1 MTRITERLF
10 YRIAKRWI
18 AGYTLQDAM
27 EAARNA
33 NQRKIHAIL
42 NRLGEHT
49 PDRKLIQQYVD
60 EYLKLLGTIQSENLQ
75 ATISVK
81 PSQVGLAAE
90 ITLYRDNLLKII
102 ARAEEEG
109 RFVWIDMENSPY
121 TESTVEVYREL
132 LGAHTDLGLCL
143 QANMKRTENDLKDLV
158 PRGGKIRLV
167 KGAYPE
173 NGEVAFKRRSEVNA
187 NYLRLMHMLFEH
199 GGFFAIGTH
208 DEKMITEARNLSGDY
223 KADFEFQL
231 LKGIRDDLKSNL
243 LADGFRV
250 SEYIPYGPEWYNYSK
265 RRMRE
270 RKRNILLLLRSITG

>member
-18 AGYTLQDAM
+18 AGYTLQDAIN
-27 EAARNA
+27 AARDA
-33 NQRKIHAIL
+33 NERKMFALL

-49 PDRKLIQQYVD
+49 PDRNLIQQYVV
-60 EYLKLLGTIQSENLQ
+60 EYLRLLEAIQSEKLQ
-75 ATISVK
+75 ATISIK
-81 PSQVGLAAE
+81 PSQIGLTADA
-90 ITLYRDNLLKII
+90 TLYRDNLLKIL
-102 ARAEEEG
+102 AKAEEEG

-121 TESTVEVYREL
+121 TESTVSTYGEL
-132 LGAHTDLGLCL
+132 LDTHKDLGLCL
-143 QANMKRTENDLKDLV
+143 QANMKRSESDLRDLL

-173 NGEVAFKRRSEVNA
+173 NGDVAFKRRSDLNA
-187 NYLRLMHMLFEH
+187 NYLRLMRMLFEQAK
-199 GGFFAIGTH
+199 FFAIGTH
-208 DEKMITEARNLSGDY
+208 DQKMIDEAENLSHSHN
-223 KADFEFQL
+223 ANFEFQL
-231 LKGIRDDLKSNL
+231 LKGIRDDLKSRL
-243 LADGFRV
+243 LTDGFRV

>member
-10 YRIAKRWI
+10 CRIAKRWI
-18 AGYTLQDAM
+18 AGYTLQDAID
-27 EAARNA
+27 AARNA
-33 NQRKIHAIL
+33 SERKTHAIL

-49 PDRKLIQQYVD
+49 PDRKLIQQYVE
-60 EYLKLLGTIQSENLQ
+60 EYMKLLETIQSENLQ

-81 PSQVGLAAE
+81 PSQIGLAAE
-90 ITLYRDNLLKII
+90 ISLYKGNLLKII

-121 TESTVEVYREL
+121 TESTVEIYREL
-132 LGAHTDLGLCL
+132 LGTHKDLGLCL
-143 QANMKRTENDLKDLV
+143 QANMKRTESDLRDLL

-173 NGEVAFKRRSEVNA
+173 NGQIAFKRRSELNA
-187 NYLRLMHMLFEH
+187 NYLRLMHILFEQN
-199 GGFFAIGTH
+199 GFFAIGTH
-208 DEKMITEARNLSGDY
+208 DEKMITEAKKLSHDQ
-223 KADFEFQL
+223 KTDFVFQL
-231 LKGIRDDLKSNL
+231 LKGIRDDLKSSL
-243 LADGFRV
+243 LANGFSV

-270 RKRNILLLLRSITG
+270 RKRNILLLIRSITG

>member
-27 EAARNA
+27 NAARNA
-33 NQRKIHAIL
+33 NERKIHAII

-49 PDRKLIQQYVD
+49 PDRKLIQQYVE
-60 EYLKLLGTIQSENLQ
+60 EYLKLLETIQTENLQ

-81 PSQVGLAAE
+81 PSQIGLGAE
-90 ITLYRDNLLKII
+90 VLLYRDNLLKIL
-102 ARAEEEG
+102 AKAEEEG

-121 TESTVEVYREL
+121 TESTIEIYREL
-132 LGAHTDLGLCL
+132 IGTHKDLGLCL
-143 QANMKRTENDLKDLV
+143 QANMKRTENDLRDLL

-173 NGEVAFKRRSEVNA
+173 NGEVAFKRRTELNA
-187 NYLRLMHMLFEH
+187 NYLRLMQLLFEQS
-199 GGFFAIGTH
+199 GFFAIGTH
-208 DEKMITEARNLSGDY
+208 DEKMINEAEKLSRDH
-223 KADFEFQL
+223 KANFEFQL
-231 LKGIRDDLKSNL
+231 LKGIRDDLKSRL
-243 LADGFRV
+243 LTDGFRV

>member
-18 AGYTLQDAM
+18 AGYTLQDAIK
-27 EAARNA
+27 AARDA
-33 NQRKIHAIL
+33 NERKMQALL

-49 PDRKLIQQYVD
+49 PDRNVIQLYVE
-60 EYLKLLGTIQSENLQ
+60 EYLKLLEAIRSEKLQ

-81 PSQVGLAAE
+81 PSQLGLTADA
-90 ITLYRDNLLKII
+90 TLYRDNLLKIL
-102 ARAEEEG
+102 AKAEEER

-121 TESTVEVYREL
+121 TESTVDIYREL
-132 LGAHTDLGLCL
+132 LGTHKDLGLCL
-143 QANMKRTENDLKDLV
+143 QANMKRSENDLRDLL

-173 NGEVAFKRRSEVNA
+173 NGEVAFKRRNELNA
-187 NYLRLMHMLFEH
+187 NYLRLMRLLFEQ

-208 DEKMITEARNLSGDY
+208 DQKMINEAEKLSHDHN
-223 KADFEFQL
+223 ANFEFQL
-231 LKGIRDDLKSNL
+231 LKGIRDDLKSRL
-243 LADGFRV
+243 LAEGFKV

-270 RKRNILLLLRSITG
+270 RKRNILLLIRSITG

>member
-18 AGYTLQDAM
+18 AGYTLQDAIK
-27 EAARNA
+27 AARDA
-33 NQRKIHAIL
+33 NERKMQALL

-49 PDRKLIQQYVD
+49 PDRNVIQQYVE
-60 EYLKLLGTIQSENLQ
+60 EYLKLLEVIQSEKLQ

-81 PSQVGLAAE
+81 PSQLGLTADA
-90 ITLYRDNLLKII
+90 TLYRDNLLKIL
-102 ARAEEEG
+102 AKAEEEG

-121 TESTVEVYREL
+121 TESTVDIFREL
-132 LGAHTDLGLCL
+132 LGTHKDLGLCL
-143 QANMKRTENDLKDLV
+143 QANMKRSENDLRDLL

-173 NGEVAFKRRSEVNA
+173 NGEVAFKRRSELNA
-187 NYLRLMHMLFEH
+187 NYLRLMRLMFEQ

-208 DEKMITEARNLSGDY
+208 DQKMINEAEKLSHDHN
-223 KADFEFQL
+223 ANFEFQL
-231 LKGIRDDLKSNL
+231 LKGIRDDLKSRL

-270 RKRNILLLLRSITG
+270 RKRNILLLIRSITG

>member
-27 EAARNA
+27 DAARNA
-33 NQRKIHAIL
+33 NERKIHAIL

-49 PDRKLIQQYVD
+49 PDRQLIQQYVE
-60 EYLKLLGTIQSENLQ
+60 EYLKLLETIQSENIQ

-81 PSQVGLAAE
+81 PSQIGLAAE
-90 ITLYRDNLLKII
+90 ISLYKDNLLKII
-102 ARAEEEG
+102 ARAEEEE

-132 LGAHTDLGLCL
+132 LGAHKDLGLCL
-143 QANMKRTENDLKDLV
+143 QANMKRTENDLKDLL
-158 PRGGKIRLV
+158 PQGGKIRLV

-173 NGEVAFKRRSEVNA
+173 NGEVAFKRRSELNA
-187 NYLRLMHMLFEH
+187 NYLWLMHILFEQH
-199 GGFFAIGTH
+199 GFFAIGTH
-208 DEKMITEARNLSGDY
+208 DEKMITEAKKLSRDH

-231 LKGIRDDLKSNL
+231 LKGIRDDLKSSL
-243 LADGFRV
+243 LVDGFRV

-270 RKRNILLLLRSITG
+270 RKRNILLLIRSITG

>member
-18 AGYTLQDAM
+18 AGYTLEDAIK
-27 EAARNA
+27 AARDA
-33 NQRKIHAIL
+33 NERKMQALL

-49 PDRKLIQQYVD
+49 PDRNLISQYVE
-60 EYLKLLGTIQSENLQ
+60 EYLRLLEAIQSEKLQ

-81 PSQVGLAAE
+81 PSQLGLTADA
-90 ITLYRDNLLKII
+90 TLYRDNLLKIL
-102 ARAEEEG
+102 AKAEEEG

-121 TESTVEVYREL
+121 TESTVDIFREL
-132 LGAHTDLGLCL
+132 LGTHKDLGLCL
-143 QANMKRTENDLKDLV
+143 QANMKRSENDLRDLL

-173 NGEVAFKRRSEVNA
+173 NGEVAFRRRSELNA
-187 NYLRLMHMLFEH
+187 NYLRLMRLLFEQ

-208 DEKMITEARNLSGDY
+208 DQKMINEAEKLSHDHN
-223 KADFEFQL
+223 ANFEFQL
-231 LKGIRDDLKSNL
+231 LKGIRDDLKSRL
-243 LADGFRV
+243 LADGFKV

-270 RKRNILLLLRSITG
+270 RKRNIILLIRSITG

>member
-18 AGYTLQDAM
+18 AGYTLQDATD
-27 EAARNA
+27 AARNA

-60 EYLKLLGTIQSENLQ
+60 EYLKLLETIQSENLQ

-81 PSQVGLAAE
+81 PSQIGLAAE
-90 ITLYRDNLLKII
+90 IPLYKDNLLKII

-132 LGAHTDLGLCL
+132 LGAHKDLGLCL
-143 QANMKRTENDLKDLV
+143 QANMKRSENDLKDLL

-173 NGEVAFKRRSEVNA
+173 NGEVAFKRRSELNA
-187 NYLRLMHMLFEH
+187 NYLRLMRLLFEQD
-199 GGFFAIGTH
+199 GFFAIGTH
-208 DEKMITEARNLSGDY
+208 DEKMISEAERLSRY
-223 KADFEFQL
+223 HHPDFEFQM
-231 LKGIRDDLKSNL
+231 LKGIRDDLKTRL
-243 LADGFRV
+243 LADRFRV

-270 RKRNILLLLRSITG
+270 RKRNILLLIRSMTG

>member
-1 MTRITERLF
+1 M
-10 YRIAKRWI
+10 
-18 AGYTLQDAM
+18 D
-27 EAARNA
+27 AARNA

-60 EYLKLLGTIQSENLQ
+60 EYLKLLETIQRENIQ

-81 PSQVGLAAE
+81 PSQIGLAAE
-90 ITLYRDNLLKII
+90 TQLYRDNLLKII
-102 ARAEEEG
+102 ARAEEKG

-132 LGAHTDLGLCL
+132 LGTHKELGLCL
-143 QANMKRTENDLKDLV
+143 QANMKRTGSDLRGLLS
-158 PRGGKIRLV
+158 RGGKIRLV

-173 NGEVAFKRRSEVNA
+173 NGEVAFKRRSELNA
-187 NYLRLMHMLFEH
+187 NYLRLMRLLFEQ

-208 DEKMITEARNLSGDY
+208 DQKMITEARNLSRDH

-231 LKGIRDDLKSNL
+231 LKGIRDDLKSSL

-270 RKRNILLLLRSITG
+270 RKRNILLLIRSITG

>member
-90 ITLYRDNLLKII
+90 ITLYRDNLLKLI

-132 LGAHTDLGLCL
+132 LGAHKDLGLCL

-158 PRGGKIRLV
+158 PREGKIRLV

-208 DEKMITEARNLSGDY
+208 DEKMITEARNLSSDY
-223 KADFEFQL
+223 RADFEFQL

>member
-1 MTRITERLF
+1 MTRITERVC

-27 EAARNA
+27 GAAGNA
-33 NQRKIHAIL
+33 NERKIHAIL

-49 PDRKLIQQYVD
+49 PDRKLIQQYVE
-60 EYLKLLGTIQSENLQ
+60 EYLTLLETIQSENLQ

-81 PSQVGLAAE
+81 PSQIGLAAE
-90 ITLYRDNLLKII
+90 ISLYKDNLLKKI

-121 TESTVEVYREL
+121 TESTVEIYREL
-132 LGAHTDLGLCL
+132 LGTHKDLGLCL
-143 QANMKRTENDLKDLV
+143 QANMKRTESDLKDLL

-173 NGEVAFKRRSEVNA
+173 TGEVAYKRRSDVNA
-187 NYLRLMHMLFEH
+187 NYERSMNLLFEQ
-199 GGFFAIGTH
+199 GEFFAIATH
-208 DEKMITEARNLSGDY
+208 DGKMIAEEKNLSDGH
-223 KADFEFQL
+223 KSDFEFQM
-231 LKGIRDDLKSNL
+231 LKGIRDDLKSGL
-243 LADGFRV
+243 IAEGFKV

-270 RKRNILLLLRSITG
+270 RK

>member
-18 AGYTLQDAM
+18 AGYTLHDAIK
-27 EAARNA
+27 AASDA
-33 NQRKIHAIL
+33 NERKMQALL

-49 PDRKLIQQYVD
+49 PDRNLISQYVE
-60 EYLKLLGTIQSENLQ
+60 EYLRLLEAIQSEKLQ
-75 ATISVK
+75 ATISIK
-81 PSQVGLAAE
+81 PSQLGLTADA
-90 ITLYRDNLLKII
+90 TLYRDNLLKIL
-102 ARAEEEG
+102 AKAEEEG

-121 TESTVEVYREL
+121 TESTVDIYREL
-132 LGAHTDLGLCL
+132 LGTHKDLGLCL
-143 QANMKRTENDLKDLV
+143 QANMKRSENDLRGLLL
-158 PRGGKIRLV
+158 RGGKIRLV

-173 NGEVAFKRRSEVNA
+173 NGEVAFKRRSELNA
-187 NYLRLMHMLFEH
+187 NYLRLMRLLFEQ

-208 DEKMITEARNLSGDY
+208 DQKMIDEAEKLSHDHN
-223 KADFEFQL
+223 ANFEFQL
-231 LKGIRDDLKSNL
+231 LKGIRDDLKSKL

-270 RKRNILLLLRSITG
+270 RKRNILLLIRSITG

>member
-27 EAARNA
+27 VAARNA
-33 NQRKIHAIL
+33 NERKIHAII

-49 PDRKLIQQYVD
+49 PDRKLIQQYVE
-60 EYLKLLGTIQSENLQ
+60 EYLKLLETIQSENLQ

-81 PSQVGLAAE
+81 PSQIGLAAE
-90 ITLYRDNLLKII
+90 IPLYRDNILKIV
-102 ARAEEEG
+102 AKAEDEG

-121 TESTVEVYREL
+121 TQSTVEIYREL
-132 LGAHTDLGLCL
+132 LTTHKDLGLCL
-143 QANMKRTENDLKDLV
+143 QANMKRTENDLKDLL

-173 NGEVAFKRRSEVNA
+173 NGEVAFKRRSELNA
-187 NYLRLMHMLFEH
+187 NYLRLMHMMFEQ

-208 DEKMITEARNLSGDY
+208 DEKMITEARSLSRDY

-231 LKGIRDDLKSNL
+231 LKGIRDDLKSSL
-243 LADGFRV
+243 LVDGFRV

-270 RKRNILLLLRSITG
+270 RKRNILLLIRSITG

>member
-90 ITLYRDNLLKII
+90 ITLYRDNLLKLI

-132 LGAHTDLGLCL
+132 LGAHKDLGLCL

-270 RKRNILLLLRSITG
+270 RKRNILLLIRSITG

>member
-90 ITLYRDNLLKII
+90 ITLYRDNLLKLI

-158 PRGGKIRLV
+158 PREGKIRLV